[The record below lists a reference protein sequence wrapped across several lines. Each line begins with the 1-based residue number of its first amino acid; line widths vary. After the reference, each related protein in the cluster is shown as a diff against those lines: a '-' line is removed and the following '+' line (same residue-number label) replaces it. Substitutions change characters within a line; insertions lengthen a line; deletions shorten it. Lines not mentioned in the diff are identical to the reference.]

1 MHKIAAEKYK
11 KKLLPLELH
20 HHTLDHIELVKYNH
34 SDMFSN
40 K

>member
-1 MHKIAAEKYK
+1 
-11 KKLLPLELH
+11 LTLELH

-34 SDMFSN
+34 SDMFSE